1 MTEKAQRKF
10 TAVFMAAVMALLTV
24 LLAVLAGNTV
34 SAVTR
39 GEVRFL
45 ENTVS
50 VLLETPLTKEVK
62 ERYAKR
68 YGICILSE
76 EIPGSL
82 PEGMPVA
89 VLLEALGN
97 SRESFS
103 VEESSLGDGTLVTW
117 NVHRLRAEGKAYF
130 GLQMTVSD
138 RGGSNRAYTVLAP
151 RKGAWEILWENG
163 WLYLA
168 GWVTM
173 GVCLYWVCC
182 PLVRRILE
190 PVDRAWKGQ
199 RDFTAAAAHEL
210 KAPLAVIQAS
220 VEAAEEDPERIGE
233 MLDRIGTECRRLARL
248 TEGLLELASSDA
260 GGRPLR
266 LEEMDVDS
274 LLIETWESVRPL
286 AAKAG
291 RELKLSLGE
300 DVYPHLSADRE
311 RLGQVLRILL
321 DNAISYS
328 PPGAEITLSAE
339 KVPRGLAITVADHG
353 PGIPEKERS
362 RVTERFY
369 RCDPSRTEKN
379 HFGLGLSIASE
390 IVKQHGFTLT
400 FAETPGG
407 GCTARVEIPSD
418 KFSLAGRMFS
428 AIMGEIGKR

>member
-1 MTEKAQRKF
+1 MTEKTQRKF
-10 TAVFMAAVMALLTV
+10 TRLFMAAVMALLTV
-24 LLAVLAGNTV
+24 LMAVLAGHTV
-34 SAVTR
+34 SSVNQ
-39 GEVRFL
+39 GDIQFL

-50 VLLETPLTKEVK
+50 VLLEGSLTQEVG
-62 ERYAKR
+62 ERYAKK

-76 EIPGSL
+76 EIPEPL
-82 PEGMPVA
+82 PEGMPVGL
-89 VLLEALGN
+89 LLEELKK

-103 VEESSLGDGTLVTW
+103 VEESTLGDGSLILW
-117 NVHRLRAEGKAYF
+117 SLHRLTAEGKPYY
-130 GLQMTVSD
+130 GLRMSVSVQGRLD
-138 RGGSNRAYTVLAP
+138 RAYTVFAP
-151 RKGAWEILWENG
+151 RKGVWEILGEDC

-168 GWVTM
+168 GWLAM
-173 GVCLYWVCC
+173 GGSLYWICR
-182 PLVRRILE
+182 PLVQGILE
-190 PVDRAWKGQ
+190 PVEEAWKMQ

-220 VEAAEEDPERIGE
+220 AEAAEEDPEKLGEHLERIGA
-233 MLDRIGTECRRLARL
+233 ECRRLSRL

-260 GGRPLR
+260 GGRPFR
-266 LEEMDVDS
+266 LEEVDVDS

-291 RELKLSLGE
+291 LELKLSLSE
-300 DVYPHLSADRE
+300 DAYPSVTADRE

-328 PPGAEITLSAE
+328 PVGTEIEFSAI

-369 RCDPSRTEKN
+369 RCDPSRTAKN
-379 HFGLGLSIASE
+379 HFGLGLSIAGE

-407 GCTARVEIPSD
+407 GCTVQVKIPYD
-418 KFSLAGRMFS
+418 NFPLAGRTFS
-428 AIMGEIGKR
+428 AIMREIGKR